1 MYQYELCHWPN
12 VIKHV
17 FTSVV
22 HPGCVI
28 TFILF
33 FLEDNFSRRRYST
46 KESPT
51 IIMLILISALDLV
64 FNVIVFRFSAAM
76 TLLLIAITIR
86 SSLRGLD
93 FETAAFQH
101 SFCLFYCYHLLCI
114 DLLIVTNL
122 NLRVHQLFFAFHLL
136 IFKKS
141 SSLAVKEKITVL
153 DFQ

>member
-1 MYQYELCHWPN
+1 
-12 VIKHV
+12 
-17 FTSVV
+17 
-22 HPGCVI
+22 
-28 TFILF
+28 
-33 FLEDNFSRRRYST
+33 
-46 KESPT
+46 
-51 IIMLILISALDLV
+51 
-64 FNVIVFRFSAAM
+64 M

-101 SFCLFYCYHLLCI
+101 SFCLFYCYDLLCI